1 MSASTGRAAY
11 LSNLLGW
18 QKCRLSVANWISN
31 LCAIMLDP
39 SVAGIAFCASS
50 ISGPSALTIG
60 LGHHL
65 WTPWGVCKVS
75 VRARTTGH
83 KVSDPNVEW
92 VHGEWTYQQNM
103 AWLCQRYQTPA
114 NFRRLAKIAL
124 CRVPSV
130 SRPAQF
136 DWSRLHHRHPLFR
149 DLSRRFAESARL
161 LIHVAASNLP
171 PPTMRRNST

>member
-75 VRARTTGH
+75 VRALRLGTTGR
-83 KVSDPNVEW
+83 KVSDQDVEW

-114 NFRRLAKIAL
+114 NFRRLAEFASGA
-124 CRVPSV
+124 RF
-130 SRPAQF
+130 PAQF
-136 DWSRLHHRHPLFR
+136 DWAQF
-149 DLSRRFAESARL
+149 
-161 LIHVAASNLP
+161 VAFG
-171 PPTMRRNST
+171 R